1 MKIYCVLF
9 LLIAASLSAQPALE
23 MTPRGF
29 ASITLN
35 SPDKPL
41 QKLIEAATAWA
52 PHYNKKG
59 HDVYDVSANSIT
71 IDALKENAYFYRNLG
86 ERYDYHITYSL
97 KVVFNADKT
106 YTLTF
111 SVKAIFAK
119 EARVQTTVADF
130 FTPEGKLK
138 EDYLEVKP
146 SLENTANKI
155 VRSFAEFIVP

>member
-1 MKIYCVLF
+1 MK
-9 LLIAASLSAQPALE
+9 LLSLLLVWCSLSAVAQPQLE

-29 ASITLN
+29 APITLN
-35 SPDKPL
+35 APDKPIE
-41 QKLIEAATAWA
+41 KLIEAATAWA
-52 PHYNKKG
+52 PFYNKKG

-86 ERYDYHITYSL
+86 ERFDYHIVYSL
-97 KVVFNADKT
+97 KVEFQTNGT

-111 SVKAIFAK
+111 AVKEIYAK
-119 EARVQTTVADF
+119 EALVKTTVADF

-146 SLENTANKI
+146 SLELTANKI
-155 VRSFAEFIVP
+155 VRSFASFIAP